1 MKKLI
6 LSILTLIIL
15 LTPESCFAE
24 THSTQIIQASLPEVL
39 HIEKI
44 IVDGVEYEK
53 DEKIENV
60 EIRGVEQISEDCYRL
75 SLNPFSVR
83 INTNI
88 ADPIQ
93 VSAKF
98 ESCCSACGRYP
109 MKPEDL
115 SVSPS
120 SYTINN
126 PYNMIETDFF
136 TPQVLTHP
144 DTVCTTYNARL
155 VISLGRV

>member
-53 DEKIENV
+53 DDQIENV

-88 ADPIQ
+88 ADPT
-93 VSAKF
+93 A
-98 ESCCSACGRYP
+98 
-109 MKPEDL
+109 D
-115 SVSPS
+115 
-120 SYTINN
+120 
-126 PYNMIETDFF
+126 
-136 TPQVLTHP
+136 
-144 DTVCTTYNARL
+144 
-155 VISLGRV
+155 VIR